1 MKRRDIAAALA
12 AVVLGALAVA
22 SPLADSLRGVSLDV
36 AFALRHA
43 IFGARHAP
51 ADSQSVVVALD
62 EETYRTPPFAG
73 VPQAFWPREIAPVL
87 GAVLDAGAAVTAFDV
102 IFPTSV
108 ERFIPGFERDW
119 LRALRAGARE
129 GRVILGKVQHG
140 ASPILPFQGQSV
152 AVGHDANIRATNL
165 FRDPDEVIRRAPLLF
180 DIEDAGAAGG
190 VGKQPSLGLEAAMRA
205 RKAKPELR
213 ADGIWFAGRRLP
225 GSGDNAMP
233 LDFQGG
239 GADIPAFSLADL
251 RACVEKGDADFFAK
265 HFKDKV
271 VFFGAVLDV
280 EDRKLTAR
288 RYMTGPEDA
297 AFADRCALP
306 KRTDIVREDVL
317 RDSIPG
323 VFVHATFVNNLLG
336 GGGLT
341 ELGPTGEG
349 LAALLLLA
357 ATAAVAM
364 SLPAAGAALAFAG
377 LALLW
382 TVASVA
388 ALRFGLVWPFLTALA
403 AAFAA
408 GAALLGYRFAV
419 ADKDKR
425 LLRRSFALYL
435 APTMVDRLLA
445 AEAPP
450 ELGGEEREITV
461 MFSDVAGF
469 TGLSEGLTPQQ
480 LVQVMNV
487 YLSAM
492 TDIVEEYGGFVDKY
506 IGDAIVAVFGAP
518 VDDRSHARNAVEAAI
533 ACNAKLA
540 EMNADP
546 AKPFL
551 GHKLKARIGLNAG
564 RALVGNI
571 GSKKRFN
578 YTVMGDTVNLA
589 SRLEG
594 ANKYFGT
601 NVMCSDAVRDLA
613 DAAAGPAIVWR
624 ELDRVQVKGRAKP
637 VTIFEPM
644 GLEGEVEA
652 DVPARAEAFAA
663 ALARYRA
670 RDFAGAC
677 AILAAAPLAGDPAAL
692 SLAERAAA
700 LDIDPPGAD
709 WAGVTALDAK

>member
-1 MKRRDIAAALA
+1 MKRRDLAAAVA

-22 SPLADSLRGVSLDV
+22 SPLADTLRGVSLDV

-43 IFGARHAP
+43 VFGPRHGP
-51 ADSQSVVVALD
+51 AESPSVVVALD

-73 VPQAFWPREIAPVL
+73 VPQAFWPREMAPVL
-87 GAVLDAGAAVTAFDV
+87 AAVLDAGASVVAFDV

-140 ASPILPFQGQSV
+140 ASPIVPFQGQSV

-165 FRDPDEVIRRAPLLF
+165 FRDADEVIRRAPLLF
-180 DIEDAGAAGG
+180 DVENAGAAG
-190 VGKQPSLGLEAAMRA
+190 KQASIGFEAALRA
-205 RKAKPELR
+205 RAAKPELR
-213 ADGIWFAGRRLP
+213 ADGLFLDGRRIP
-225 GSGDNAMP
+225 GSHANAMP
-233 LDFQGG
+233 LDFEGG

-251 RACVEKGDADFFAK
+251 RACAEKGDTAFFEK
-265 HFKDKV
+265 HFRGKV
-271 VFFGAVLDV
+271 VFVGAVLDV

-288 RYMTGPEDA
+288 RFMTGPEDA

-306 KRTDIVREDVL
+306 RRTDIVREDVL

-323 VFVHATFVNNLLG
+323 VFVHATFVNNLLR
-336 GGGLT
+336 GGGLR
-341 ELGPTGEG
+341 ELGRAGEG
-349 LAALLLLA
+349 LAAGLLLA

-364 SLPAAGAALAFAG
+364 LLPAAGAALAFAG
-377 LALLW
+377 LAAVW
-382 TVASVA
+382 TAASVL
-388 ALRFGLVWPFLTALA
+388 ALHFALVWPFLTALA
-403 AAFAA
+403 ASFAA

-419 ADKDKR
+419 ADRDKR

-518 VDDRSHARNAVEAAI
+518 VDDRNHARNAVEAAI

-540 EMNADP
+540 EMNDDP

-551 GHKLKARIGLNAG
+551 GHRLKARIGLNAG

-601 NVMCSDAVRDLA
+601 NVMCSDAVRALA
-613 DAAAGPAIVWR
+613 DAAPGTPIVWR

-637 VTIFEPM
+637 VTIYEPM
-644 GLEGEVEA
+644 GLDGETDPGTE
-652 DVPARAEAFAA
+652 ARAAAFAQ
-663 ALARYRA
+663 ALGLYRA

-677 AILAAAPLAGDPAAL
+677 TILAAPPLAGDPAAL

-700 LDIDPPGAD
+700 LDAEPPGPGWD
-709 WAGVTALDAK
+709 GVTALDAK

>member
-1 MKRRDIAAALA
+1 MKRRDLFAAAI
-12 AVVLGALAVA
+12 AVLLGAGAVA
-22 SPLADSLRGVSLDV
+22 SPLADTLRGVSLDL

-43 IFGARHAP
+43 VFGAKYGP
-51 ADSQSVVVALD
+51 ADSPGVVVALD
-62 EETYRTPPFAG
+62 EETYRTPPFEG
-73 VPQAFWPREIAPVL
+73 VPQAFWPREMAPVL
-87 GAVLDAGAAVTAFDV
+87 GAVLDAGASVVAFDV

-119 LRALRAGARE
+119 LRTLRAGARE

-140 ASPILPFQGQSV
+140 ASPILPFQGQAI
-152 AVGHDANIRATNL
+152 AVGRDENIRTTNL
-165 FRDPDEVIRRAPLLF
+165 FRDADEAIRRAPLFL
-180 DIEDAGAAGG
+180 DVEDGAAAGG
-190 VGKQPSLGLEAAMRA
+190 IAKQASLGLEVAMRA
-205 RKAKPELR
+205 RGEKAELR
-213 ADGIWFAGRRLP
+213 PDGVWFAGRRLP
-225 GSGDNAMP
+225 GSHANAMP
-233 LDFQGG
+233 IDFQGG

-251 RACVEKGDADFFAK
+251 RACVEKGDAAFFEK
-265 HFKDKV
+265 HFKGKA
-271 VFFGAVLDV
+271 VFFGTVLDV
-280 EDRKLTAR
+280 EDRKITSR
-288 RYMTGPEDA
+288 RFMTGPEDA
-297 AFADRCALP
+297 PFGARCALP
-306 KRTDIVREDVL
+306 ARTDIVRDDVV

-323 VFVHATFVNNLLG
+323 VFIHATFANNLLRG
-336 GGGLT
+336 EGLR
-341 ELGPTGEG
+341 ELGPAGEG
-349 LAALLLLA
+349 AAALVLLV
-357 ATAAVAM
+357 ATAAAALT
-364 SLPAAGAALAFAG
+364 LPAAGAAAAFAG
-377 LALLW
+377 LALVW
-382 TVASVA
+382 TGASVA
-388 ALRFGLVWPFLTALA
+388 ALRVELVWPFLTALA
-403 AAFAA
+403 ASFAA

-425 LLRRSFALYL
+425 LLRKSFALYL
-435 APTMVDRLLA
+435 APAMVDRLIA

-492 TDIVEEYGGFVDKY
+492 TDIVEEHGGFVDKY

-518 VDDRSHARNAVEAAI
+518 MDDPAHARNAVEAAI

-540 EMNADP
+540 AMNEDP
-546 AKPFL
+546 EKPFL

-601 NVMCSDAVRDLA
+601 NVMCADSVRALA
-613 DAAAGPAIVWR
+613 DAAPGEPILWR
-624 ELDRVQVKGRAKP
+624 ELDRIQVKGRAKP
-637 VTIFEPM
+637 VTIYEPM
-644 GLEGEVEA
+644 GLEGSLA
-652 DVPARAEAFAA
+652 DGETARAAAFAR
-663 ALARYRA
+663 ALERYRA

-677 AILAAAPLAGDPAAL
+677 AILAAPPLAGDPAAI
-692 SLAERAAA
+692 SLAERAAGHA
-700 LDIDPPGAD
+700 AEPPGPD